1 LNLFLILD
9 LVRNALHQ
17 KRWTPERALG
27 ARGEDLAM
35 RFLQKNGYVI
45 VARNYRPRSGKG
57 EVDLIGWEGEA
68 LAFVEVKTRQSG
80 DTGAPERAVHP
91 EKQRNVVRA
100 ARAYARSAKVN
111 WDMVRF
117 DVLTVIATA
126 TPKIELYRDA
136 FGSTE
141 AAASRNSP
149 YVPAPSG
156 SYPPA

>member
-1 LNLFLILD
+1 MNLFLILD
-9 LVRNALHQ
+9 RVRDGLHR
-17 KRWTPERALG
+17 KRWSPERALG

-45 VARNYRPRSGKG
+45 VARNYRPRNGKG
-57 EVDLIGWEGEA
+57 EVDLIGWDGEA

-91 EKQRNVVRA
+91 EKQRHVVGA
-100 ARAYARSAKVN
+100 ARSYTRSAKVN
-111 WDMVRF
+111 WDVVRF
-117 DVLTVIATA
+117 DVVTVIAEA

-136 FGSTE
+136 FGSTG

-149 YVPAPSG
+149 YGPAPSG
-156 SYPPA
+156 SYP